1 MKDVAVATALFL
13 AGMGTSTLL
22 PWQAPDSYELGEE
35 VSIITITVPEA
46 NVQAHFACQRLNQ
59 SN

>member
-22 PWQAPDSYELGEE
+22 PWQSPDSYETGEE

-46 NVQAHFACQRLNQ
+46 NVQAHFACQRLTQFN
-59 SN
+59 

>member
-46 NVQAHFACQRLNQ
+46 NVQAHFAC
-59 SN
+59 